1 MGSLHLKM
9 KHLFMLLLLVSINVQ
24 AQSVEILAHRGFRG
38 LHTENTLEAFKNALH
53 HTYFLEM
60 DVMISKDLKVV
71 VTHDPLLHDKLYVN
85 NQNKDLGVYDKRIYN
100 LNYTDIEK
108 YALGLKKSKGFEK
121 QQSFVSKVPLLETVL
136 QETQV
141 YAATNKL
148 REPHFFIETKITDQT
163 DGANHPEPKV
173 VVELLIDV
181 LNKHVKP
188 SQVIIQSFDPRTL
201 SYLSKHYPEFK
212 TCLLDKKKQLLS
224 VYLKELDFKP
234 DYFSPSFKQISS
246 ELIEESKKFKIPLI
260 GGNSNSRQEI
270 DKMYELGIHQ
280 IISDYPYAELP

>member
-1 MGSLHLKM
+1 M
-9 KHLFMLLLLVSINVQ
+9 KHYLLLLLLACKFSQ
-24 AQSVEILAHRGFRG
+24 AQPLEIIAHRGFRG
-38 LHTENTLEAFKNALH
+38 LHTENTLEAFKKSLH

-60 DVMISKDLKVV
+60 DVMLSKDMKVV
-71 VTHDPLLHDKLYVN
+71 VTHDPILHDNLYVHHQEN
-85 NQNKDLGVYDKRIYN
+85 DSTIYKKRVYDV
-100 LNYTDIEK
+100 NYDEIVAYK
-108 YALGLKKSKGFEK
+108 LGFKKSKGFEN
-121 QQSFVSKVPLLETVL
+121 QESFVSTIPLLETVL
-136 QETQV
+136 KETQT
-141 YAATNKL
+141 YAATHQLKA
-148 REPHFFIETKITDQT
+148 PHYFIETKITEKT
-163 DGANHPEPKV
+163 DGRNHPDPKV
-173 VVELLIDV
+173 VVELLMDV
-181 LNKHVKP
+181 LKKNIKP

-201 SYLSKHYPEFK
+201 SYISKHYPEYK

-234 DYFSPSFKQISS
+234 DYFSPSFKQISP